1 MNQAAPEN
9 KFHERNFCGLRRLVQ
24 DIQKSFLLESPHVI

>member
-1 MNQAAPEN
+1 MNQVAPEN

-24 DIQKSFLLESPHVI
+24 DILKKS